1 LDSIKG
7 LRELTNLTNL
17 EISWGYR
24 YSKSGDE
31 TAARCWEVV
40 HALENLCN
48 LRHLHIRSDND
59 LVRSCFD
66 VWCSVPAYFFH
77 LQSFHAKYVPWFSRV
92 PKWIGQLH
100 SIYDLY
106 LTVQEVLE
114 DDFGILSQ
122 LPSLIHLVLHILR
135 TPEDK
140 IIIIPGGSGLFPV
153 LKHFRVI
160 CGRISYLTF
169 EAETMPKLER
179 LELCFNAKGWDRYG
193 AVPAGIEH
201 LPGLKEISVDIG
213 GFGAKESDR
222 RAAESALRDTA
233 DMHPRRPVANIK
245 VYKDAGLIFDEPEE
259 EEEEE
264 GNGGSSSSST

>member
-1 LDSIKG
+1 LLSFKLFKHLRVLGVEISGWPKSDPLLDFTEIRHLFQLRFLKIVAKGYIVELPSKIGDLQQLETFDIGNGIKLNERTRLQKLPSDIFNLSRLLHLAVPDHVILPDRIGNMKSLRTLGQFDLGNSLDSIKG

-135 TPEDK
+135 TPD
-140 IIIIPGGSGLFPV
+140 L
-153 LKHFRVI
+153 
-160 CGRISYLTF
+160 
-169 EAETMPKLER
+169 
-179 LELCFNAKGWDRYG
+179 
-193 AVPAGIEH
+193 
-201 LPGLKEISVDIG
+201 
-213 GFGAKESDR
+213 
-222 RAAESALRDTA
+222 
-233 DMHPRRPVANIK
+233 
-245 VYKDAGLIFDEPEE
+245 
-259 EEEEE
+259 
-264 GNGGSSSSST
+264 